1 MRETIKKNRVAVYVM
16 LFVAVMYTGLCWGT
30 DAKTAFA
37 SESQVTEQVSATV
50 TFDAGDGAFS
60 QVDNQSQIQWK
71 FSEEDFGSSQFK
83 KILKKDF
90 PVPVK
95 RGYELNKWVNQATG
109 NVVDNSYIT
118 VKKGSNV
125 TFVATWKI
133 EEYEISYELKGGSFV
148 DEEAALEEYN
158 ITSEKITL
166 PEAVKQGC
174 FFGGWYTN
182 SSYNGQPIVEIPT
195 NSTGNIT
202 LYAKWIDAAPAQA
215 VFDTV
220 QYKNNKL
227 TVIVEKLANAT
238 GYEVLLSK
246 DKKFS
251 EKKTVTYPLGVDN
264 KLSISQLAKGTYYI
278 KARAY
283 GYDGLANI
291 RYGAYSN
298 VGTFTVNSTVK
309 EYKAASTSAKITTS
323 KVVSQDSISIKATI
337 KKRVKSSDDYYYLVK
352 VNPTKNTP
360 EGVFAKTMKAK
371 KISFTLDTEDK
382 AHVVSKFGIAI
393 KQKGK
398 YKLISKPAYLTNPEK
413 AASNTSAYYTPS
425 SKKGI
430 HGVTDANLGAKHTL
444 ANINLNDLI
453 TTKGKGEAYVYNG
466 KTYYFTK
473 VQQSYVSECNE
484 SGIAVTMVVFMSWSD
499 KNKSLIYPSGR
510 TKGKTYYSLN
520 TADEKARETLEAAFC
535 YLGEAFSKEDCFVSN
550 WVLGNEVNSPADWN
564 YAGNVNLQQY
574 SKIYAQ
580 AFQMLSY
587 GIKSSYANARIFVP
601 LDNAWGIPVSQK
613 GWNGKNFLK
622 AFDQA
627 LEKECPKLAWN
638 LAYHAYSYPLTSES
652 YAGHQYVTKQSNT
665 PYVTMYNIEVLTKY
679 IKKNYGSK
687 TRIIL
692 SEQGFTATMGAE
704 EQAASIAYGYYK
716 AEFDSMID
724 AYIIRAQYDNA
735 GEVSQGL
742 SMGLSTIGK
751 KHREA
756 YTVFKYMDT
765 QNSEKYTKK
774 YLKTIGAKSWKS
786 IIPGYSA
793 SKLKKME

>member
-1 MRETIKKNRVAVYVM
+1 MRETIKKAKVAVYMM
-16 LFVAVMYTGLCWGT
+16 LFAAVMYTGLGWGT
-30 DAKTAFA
+30 DAKTALA
-37 SESQVTEQVSATV
+37 SESQTTAQTIATL
-50 TFDAGDGAFS
+50 TFEAGGGTFS
-60 QVDNQSQIQWK
+60 QADNQSQIQWK
-71 FSEEDFGSSQFK
+71 FTESDFASSQYK
-83 KILKKDF
+83 KIYRSDF
-90 PVPVK
+90 PVPTK
-95 RGYELNKWVNQATG
+95 RGYVLNKWVNQATG
-109 NVVDNSYIT
+109 NVVDNDYIT
-118 VKKGSNV
+118 VKKGNNV
-125 TFVATWKI
+125 TFGATWKI
-133 EEYEISYELKGGSFV
+133 ETYEISYELKGGSFSDQKEV
-148 DEEAALEEYN
+148 VKEYN

-166 PEAVKQGC
+166 PQAEKQGC

-182 SSYNGQPIVEIPT
+182 SSYNGQPVTEIPT

-202 LYAKWIDAAPAQA
+202 LYAKWIDAAPSKAA
-215 VFDTV
+215 FDTV
-220 QYKNNKL
+220 QYKNSKL
-227 TVIVEKLANAT
+227 TVVVEKLSDVK
-238 GYEVLLSK
+238 GYEILLSK
-246 DKKFS
+246 DKNFS
-251 EKKTVTYPLGVDN
+251 AKKTVTYPLGAGN
-264 KLSISQLAKGTYYI
+264 KLTVSQLGKGTYYI
-278 KARAY
+278 KARGYA
-283 GYDGLANI
+283 YDGLGNV

-298 VGTFTVNSTVK
+298 VGTFQVTSTVK
-309 EYKAASTSAKITTS
+309 EYKATSTSAKITSS
-323 KVVSQDSISIKATI
+323 KVVSQDSVSIKATI

-360 EGVFAKTMKAK
+360 ESVFAKTIKAK
-371 KISFTLDTEDK
+371 KISFTLDTKDK
-382 AHVVSKFGIAI
+382 AHIVSKFGIAI

-413 AASNTSAYYTPS
+413 AATNTSAYYTPS

-430 HGVTDANLGAKHTL
+430 HGATDANLGAKHTL

-466 KTYYFTK
+466 KTYYFAK
-473 VQQSYVSECNE
+473 VQQSYVRECNE
-484 SGIAVTMVVFMSWSD
+484 SGMAVTMVVFMSWSD

-510 TKGKTYYSLN
+510 SKGKTYYALN
-520 TADEKARETLEAAFC
+520 TADEKARETLEAAFS

-613 GWNGKNFLK
+613 GWNGKSFLK
-622 AFDQA
+622 AFDKA
-627 LEKECPKLAWN
+627 LETECPKATWN
-638 LAYHAYSYPLTSES
+638 LAYHAYSYPLTAES

-679 IKKNYGSK
+679 IKKTYGAK

-692 SEQGFTATMGAE
+692 SEQGFTAAMGAE

-716 AEFDSMID
+716 AEFNSMID
-724 AYIIRAQYDNA
+724 AYIIRSQYDHA

-742 SMGLSTIGK
+742 SMGLSTVDK

-765 QNSEKYTKK
+765 KNSEKYTNK

-793 SKLKKME
+793 SKLKQMK